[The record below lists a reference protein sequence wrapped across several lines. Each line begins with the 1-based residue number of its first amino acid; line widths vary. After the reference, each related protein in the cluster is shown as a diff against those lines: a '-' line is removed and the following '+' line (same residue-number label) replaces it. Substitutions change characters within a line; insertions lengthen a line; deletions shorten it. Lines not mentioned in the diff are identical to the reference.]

1 MSSVG
6 QHPRCEYLAEEKQ
19 MSPGGSEGSRRTP
32 DSKNGVDS
40 PPSSGSPPNK
50 AAPIVMSPAEVTM
63 LSTPDLYRYHS
74 LMSSLCRPQVELF
87 PLAGPMWSGA
97 AARVL
102 TRGSNKKSW
111 GETFPNTPL
120 LHSHHQHHP
129 HHHHHHHHLLNNLS
143 QHSQVLGGVVA
154 GGGGGRRG
162 EDLHLPRPGESR
174 GSFECVTC
182 RKHFSTPHGLE
193 VHVRRSHSGRRPFAC
208 DVCSK
213 TFGHSVSLAQHRA
226 VHTQEKSFRCPQ
238 CGKSFKR
245 SSTLSTHL
253 LIHSDTRPYPC
264 PYCGK
269 RFHQKSDMKK
279 HTYIH
284 TGTLSVSVL
293 CNGLVAVLLLGQQSF
308 LLPRVQPLRDP
319 EASIIKLCRA
329 ADAGSRETQTSEE
342 VTTRL
347 PPPPCR

>member
-1 MSSVG
+1 MPIFGIFYLLCFEREDLTG
-6 QHPRCEYLAEEKQ
+6 QSPALAAQ
-19 MSPGGSEGSRRTP
+19 LPIQNFTCLCVC
-32 DSKNGVDS
+32 VD
-40 PPSSGSPPNK
+40 K
-50 AAPIVMSPAEVTM
+50 AAPAEVTM
-63 LSTPDLYRYHS
+63 LSTPDLYRYHT

-111 GETFPNTPL
+111 GETFPPTPI

-143 QHSQVLGGVVA
+143 QHSQVLSGVVA

-293 CNGLVAVLLLGQQSF
+293 CNGLVAVLC
-308 LLPRVQPLRDP
+308 V
-319 EASIIKLCRA
+319 
-329 ADAGSRETQTSEE
+329 
-342 VTTRL
+342 
-347 PPPPCR
+347 